1 MADDQDS
8 IESERNEKPASD
20 AGTDSVIMIEAPP
33 TKIGGILRRLGPGL
47 IIAGSIVGSGELIA
61 TTTTGAKAGFWLLW
75 LILIGCVIK
84 VFVQVEMGRYTLV
97 TGRTTMDGLAEVP
110 GPHIKGH
117 GNWLI
122 WFWALVFLA
131 TIGQVGGIVGGVGQA
146 LQISVPI
153 TESGRQFNA
162 QVDVETQYTVSVG
175 ELGLAEKRAI
185 AGDAAGQARA
195 AELKPII
202 EQLAKTFVAERLAVA
217 DQQVADLRTRASQNE
232 AAAKQLVVTN
242 KAYVIV
248 KNRLA
253 VTARPEE
260 LFSKQG
266 DDLSDA
272 EDALKD
278 AVATLGRRSSRDDEI
293 WALITAIV
301 TAAIL
306 VVGRYGFIQSFS
318 TAMVVSFTFI
328 TIVNLFMLQNN
339 AYWAVGVGDILDGMS
354 FRLPPSSAAAV
365 GATGIATALATFGI
379 IGVGANEL
387 ISYPYWCL
395 EKGYAR
401 FTGPRN
407 DTDQWAVR
415 ARGWMRVM
423 RWDAWCSMV
432 IYTFA
437 TLAFYLLGA
446 AILSRTGLIPA
457 ADEMIRTLG
466 VMYEPVFGSIA
477 RWIFLFGA
485 FAVLYSTFFVATA
498 SLARVVPDGMRVIG
512 IGPKTEASYQNWVR
526 GFSAL
531 FPFLCVLAYSIFQ
544 QPVELVL
551 IGGVMQGVMLPML
564 AGAAL
569 YFRYKRND
577 SRITPKFLWDAFLW
591 LSAIGMLITGV
602 WGAWTA
608 CGKLLPHLT
617 ALVGM

>member
-8 IESERNEKPASD
+8 IKSERNDKPTSD
-20 AGTDSVIMIEAPP
+20 AGTDSVSMIESPP

-47 IIAGSIVGSGELIA
+47 IIAGGIVGSGELIA

-97 TGRTTMDGLAEVP
+97 TGKTTMDGLAEVP
-110 GPHIKGH
+110 GPHIKGR

-162 QVDVETQYTVSVG
+162 QIEVETQYTVSVA
-175 ELGLAEKRAI
+175 ELGLAEKRAV
-185 AGDAAGQARA
+185 AGDAAGMARA

-202 EQLAKTFVAERLAVA
+202 ERLTKAFVADRLAVA
-217 DQQVADLRTRASQNE
+217 DQQVADLRTKASQNE
-232 AAAKQLVVTN
+232 AAAKRLLITER
-242 KAYVIV
+242 AYVIV

-253 VTARPEE
+253 VTDRPDE
-260 LFSKQG
+260 LFSQQG

-272 EDALKD
+272 EDVLKN
-278 AVATLGRRSSRDDEI
+278 AVAKLGRRSSRDDEI
-293 WALITAIV
+293 WALIMAIITAG
-301 TAAIL
+301 L
-306 VVGRYGFIQSFS
+306 LLVGRYSFIQSFS

-328 TIVNLFMLQNN
+328 TIVNLVMLQSN
-339 AYWAVGVGDILDGMS
+339 AYWAVSAGDILDGMS
-354 FRLPPSSAAAV
+354 FRLPPPSAGAI
-365 GATGIATALATFGI
+365 GATGVSTALATFGI

-387 ISYPYWCL
+387 IAYPYWCL

-407 DTDQWAVR
+407 DTDEWAIR

-423 RWDAWCSMV
+423 RWDAWCSML

-437 TLAFYLLGA
+437 TIAFYLLGA
-446 AILSRTGLIPA
+446 AILWRTGLIPGS
-457 ADEMIRTLG
+457 DEMVRTLG

-477 RWIFLFGA
+477 QWLFLFGA

-498 SLARVVPDGMRVIG
+498 SLARVVPDGMRIIG
-512 IGPKTEASYQNWVR
+512 IGPTTEASYRNWVR

-531 FPFLCVLAYSIFQ
+531 FPFMCVLAYSVFQ
-544 QPVELVL
+544 QPVALVL

-577 SRITPKFLWDAFLW
+577 SRIMPKFLWDAFLW
-591 LSAIGMLITGV
+591 LSAIGMSITGV
-602 WGAWTA
+602 WTVWN
-608 CGKLLPHLT
+608 KLAPYLM
-617 ALVGM
+617 ALMEK